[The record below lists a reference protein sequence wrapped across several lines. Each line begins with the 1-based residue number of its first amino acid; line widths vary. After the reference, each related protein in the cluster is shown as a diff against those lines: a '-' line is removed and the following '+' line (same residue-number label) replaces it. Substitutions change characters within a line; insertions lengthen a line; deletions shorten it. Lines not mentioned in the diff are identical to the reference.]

1 MTPELQRNIL
11 LGLQKW
17 RVPIVVVGG
26 HAVVFHGHIRTTAD
40 VDVVWLRSPE
50 AEQSLVD
57 ALSEMKAGWLSDEI
71 DSTTGIER
79 VVPVTR
85 AYIQANHLMMLETQW
100 GFLDLFDYVPGA
112 PEADIATFFE
122 ESVQGGDGLRY
133 PSLEWVRRMKKAAG
147 RVKDLAD
154 LEELA
159 RLHQ

>member
-1 MTPELQRNIL
+1 MTLESQRKIL
-11 LGLQKW
+11 LGFQKW

-26 HAVVFHGHIRTTAD
+26 HAVVFHGHVRTTAD

-50 AEQSLVD
+50 AEQSLAG
-57 ALSEMKAGWLSDEI
+57 ALSEMKACWLSDEI
-71 DSTTGIER
+71 DPATGAER
-79 VVPVTR
+79 LVPVTA

-112 PEADIATFFE
+112 AGADVASFFG
-122 ESVQGGDGLRY
+122 ESIQAGDGLRY
-133 PSLEWVRRMKKAAG
+133 PSLDWVRRMKKAAG